1 MEEKCAKR
9 WMKYLVC
16 MCVLVAGIAAVY
28 LVGTG
33 LMKRTDVFVGE
44 YILSDDGE
52 MMTVRAGVAGS
63 MGYIR
68 DVSVKQE
75 GERLC
80 LIFYSAF
87 GGLNGNWGA
96 HDEFTFCVD
105 SEALEIAV
113 YRGTGTY
120 EVILEKVPETG
131 EWARI
136 DSK

>member
-1 MEEKCAKR
+1 
-9 WMKYLVC
+9 
-16 MCVLVAGIAAVY
+16 

-96 HDEFTFCVD
+96 KDEFTFCVD

>member
-9 WMKYLVC
+9 WMKYLAC
-16 MCVLVAGIAAVY
+16 MCALIAGLAAVY
-28 LVGTG
+28 LLGTG
-33 LMKRTDVFVGE
+33 LMKRTDVFIGE
-44 YILSDDGE
+44 YMLSDDGE

-68 DVSVKQE
+68 DVSVRQE

-80 LIFYSAF
+80 LVFYSAF

-96 HDEFTFCVD
+96 KDEFTFCVD
-105 SEALEIAV
+105 SDVMEIAV
-113 YRGTGTY
+113 YRGSGTY
-120 EVILEKVPETG
+120 EVMLKKVPETG

-136 DSK
+136 DTK